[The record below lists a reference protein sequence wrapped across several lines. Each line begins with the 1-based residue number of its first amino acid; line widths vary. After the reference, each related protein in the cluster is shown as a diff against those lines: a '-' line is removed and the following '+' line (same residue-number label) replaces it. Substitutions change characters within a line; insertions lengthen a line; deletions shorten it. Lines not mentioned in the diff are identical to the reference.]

1 MYFHRLFF
9 RYKQLFQS
17 IQDFAEDKS
26 ISIYDY
32 SIKKFIGNI
41 QSKNTL
47 GDFIPLAQDTKLA
60 VVTNDKN
67 ISIFLYSAGV
77 IGVFTVL
84 FSNFTF
90 VPLGASLT
98 MALGLLGQTVS
109 AIIIDHFGLFGVNV
123 IKFNRK
129 KLVGLAIICLGLVIM
144 TIY

>member
-1 MYFHRLFF
+1 MINILLHKIILV
-9 RYKQLFQS
+9 L
-17 IQDFAEDKS
+17 IINKS
-26 ISIYDY
+26 KLIY
-32 SIKKFIGNI
+32 
-41 QSKNTL
+41 
-47 GDFIPLAQDTKLA
+47 
-60 VVTNDKN
+60 DKN